1 MSVFYT
7 ITKGCKGINPTILLI
22 YREALCYYNNIYVFY
37 RDHLRKMA

>member
-7 ITKGCKGINPTILLI
+7 IKKGCKGINPTILLI

-37 RDHLRKMA
+37 

>member
-7 ITKGCKGINPTILLI
+7 IIKGYKGINPTILLI

-37 RDHLRKMA
+37 

>member
-7 ITKGCKGINPTILLI
+7 ITKGCKGINPTILFI

-37 RDHLRKMA
+37 